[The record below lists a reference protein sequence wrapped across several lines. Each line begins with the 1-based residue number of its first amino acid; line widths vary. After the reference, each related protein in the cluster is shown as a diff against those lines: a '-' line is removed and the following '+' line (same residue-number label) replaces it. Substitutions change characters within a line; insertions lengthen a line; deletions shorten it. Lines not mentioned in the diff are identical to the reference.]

1 MVHGGVRRGP
11 NDAFK
16 EGEPTARDGD
26 GALEPRKA
34 TQKRGATIGDV
45 GHETTAQWQPIS
57 P

>member
-1 MVHGGVRRGP
+1 MVHGGVRRRP

-16 EGEPTARDGD
+16 EGGPTARDGD
-26 GALEPRKA
+26 GALEPREA